1 MCDNQAINGVSIDGG
16 YAEYVLLR
24 EEATARVPK
33 ELDVA
38 EVAPLLC
45 AGVTVFNGI
54 RKMQIEQGNLVAVQG
69 IGGLGHLA
77 IQYASKMGYRVVVIS
92 SGPAKKDFA
101 HQLGATDYIDSSAED
116 PIRQLKKLG
125 GAALVVATAPSSKA
139 ISPLIGGLQ
148 PAGKI
153 LLLGIAGNVEFDS
166 VPMIQKGLSVY
177 GWPSGHALDCEEAI
191 EFAQV
196 HGVKCLVER
205 FPMKEA
211 TEATARMTSGKVRF
225 RSVLLM

>member
-1 MCDNQAINGVSIDGG
+1 MCENEAINGVSVDGG

-24 EEATARVPK
+24 EEATARVPEK
-33 ELDVA
+33 LDVA
-38 EVAPLLC
+38 EAAPLLC

-54 RKMQIEQGNLVAVQG
+54 RKMHIEQGNLVAIQG
-69 IGGLGHLA
+69 CGGLGHLA

-101 HQLGATDYIDSSAED
+101 HQLGATDYIDSSVED
-116 PIRQLKKLG
+116 PIKQLKKFG
-125 GAALVVATAPSSKA
+125 GAALIVATAPNPKA
-139 ISPLIGGLQ
+139 ISPLVGGLQ
-148 PAGKI
+148 AGGKLLI
-153 LLLGIAGNVEFDS
+153 LGVAGNVEVDS
-166 VPMIQKGLSVY
+166 IHMIQQGLSVC

-205 FPMKEA
+205 FPMKEV
-211 TEATARMTSGKVRF
+211 TEATTHMTSGKVRF
-225 RSVLLM
+225 RSVLMM